1 MTTQSMQPTKNM
13 KNLKLINYK
22 GKDYSDAVIID
33 GSILLQSLEQDVIF
47 EGAYNTIIENLKN
60 EWWNQ
65 GAYGS
70 QRAYIQEYETASI
83 LEWIK
88 DHEGQVIVHANN

>member
-1 MTTQSMQPTKNM
+1 MNKTT
-13 KNLKLINYK
+13 YK
-22 GKDYSDAVIID
+22 GQDYEIVIID
-33 GSILLQSLEQDVIF
+33 GSIFLQSLSQDVIF
-47 EGAYNTIIENLKN
+47 EGAYLTIIENLKN
-60 EWWNQ
+60 EWWSQ

-88 DHEGQVIVHANN
+88 DHEGQVIVHQNN